1 MFSGCSQ
8 DGLRRSQIYRF
19 SDVLACGSGGSGVS
33 SGSDEPSMFAGSGG
47 SCRSVDLMGLWI
59 LWVCGS
65 YGSSMCGRSSGPDE
79 PDWLGGSG
87 WSGVNKRPCLSL
99 AVHYGLLVEIHI

>member
-1 MFSGCSQ
+1 MCPL
-8 DGLRRSQIYRF
+8 GLMSL
-19 SDVLACGSGGSGVS
+19 VCLLGLVGPV
-33 SGSDEPSMFAGSGG
+33 
-47 SCRSVDLMGLWI
+47 GLWI

-87 WSGVNKRPCLSL
+87 WSGVHKRPCLSS